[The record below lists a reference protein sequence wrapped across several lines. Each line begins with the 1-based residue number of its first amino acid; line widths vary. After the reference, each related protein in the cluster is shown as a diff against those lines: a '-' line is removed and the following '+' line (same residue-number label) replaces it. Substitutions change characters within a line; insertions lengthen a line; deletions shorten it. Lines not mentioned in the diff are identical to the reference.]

1 MHPLQ
6 WRRKSK
12 IFALQG
18 AMFATS
24 RQMMK
29 QKLQWVSILW
39 TRAPV
44 VPQPKKASVKAALF
58 LGELILGV

>member
-1 MHPLQ
+1 
-6 WRRKSK
+6 
-12 IFALQG
+12 
-18 AMFATS
+18 MFATS

>member
-1 MHPLQ
+1 ML
-6 WRRKSK
+6 
-12 IFALQG
+12 
-18 AMFATS
+18 ATS

-44 VPQPKKASVKAALF
+44 ALQPKKASVKAAPL
-58 LGELILGV
+58 LDT